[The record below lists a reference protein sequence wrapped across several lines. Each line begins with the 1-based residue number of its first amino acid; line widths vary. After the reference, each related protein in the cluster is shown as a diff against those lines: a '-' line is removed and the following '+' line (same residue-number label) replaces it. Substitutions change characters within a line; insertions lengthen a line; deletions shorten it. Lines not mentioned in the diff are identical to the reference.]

1 MKNFEKM
8 IAGMM
13 NPDARV
19 ELEGVMDAITV
30 ITKLLD
36 EKDARIDGLEKKL
49 SETSE
54 RLDSITESVIRSAG
68 EAVINLQ
75 ERVTEMEE
83 REENMRNTLMEHED
97 AIAELEEE

>member
-36 EKDARIDGLEKKL
+36 EKDARIDKLE
-49 SETSE
+49 E